1 MYIGRYFGRLEAPLR
16 ELSVELIARLYP
28 FLSTVA
34 PWLRRQLTGTEEVDE
49 PAVSQAEAD
58 STPSPSHAP
67 LAASVQVPMPLHDS
81 YAASSPRFPVQVGD
95 RDHEQLPVEA
105 ALTPLSRVNGQS
117 MVSATTTRSPALHS
131 VTGSTSPLPV
141 PGNLNDESTE
151 VRLPSP
157 TTGTDSGQVR
167 VDWARLAQE
176 AWDTY
181 KGAASAVPA
190 LRTRC
195 GSS

>member
-1 MYIGRYFGRLEAPLR
+1 MCIGRYFGRLEAPLR

-67 LAASVQVPMPLHDS
+67 LAASVPVPMALHDS

-105 ALTPLSRVNGQS
+105 ALSRVNGQS
-117 MVSATTTRSPALHS
+117 MVSATTTRSPAIH
-131 VTGSTSPLPV
+131 
-141 PGNLNDESTE
+141 
-151 VRLPSP
+151 
-157 TTGTDSGQVR
+157 
-167 VDWARLAQE
+167 
-176 AWDTY
+176 
-181 KGAASAVPA
+181 
-190 LRTRC
+190 
-195 GSS
+195 